1 MMLGEGGLEEVQGAD
16 RWKEYGDVEWRTTDW
31 RNDTIKGAAEKN
43 VVTTHRPRNPRFQ
56 AAVTAAKQAN
66 PTISAYVWEPALQ
79 LLAHPTFA
87 GHAVAMVIEVQLY
100 LDQFLQFRK
109 LVHCYY
115 KITRAP
121 NLASLAQDCR
131 KYAKNPALAFD
142 TQKQVDADASKAGH
156 YSIMFKLIGAELKR
170 GRSVDA
176 FLLMAVAVLV
186 VAVVAMVF
194 VRLLD
199 EE

>member
-16 RWKEYGDVEWRTTDW
+16 RWEEYGDVQWGSRDGSHTMRRNADDPRNTT
-31 RNDTIKGAAEKN
+31 
-43 VVTTHRPRNPRFQ
+43 TTHRPRNPRFQ

-79 LLAHPTFA
+79 WLAHPTFA
-87 GHAVAMVIEVQLY
+87 IHAVAMVIEVQLY

-142 TQKQVDADASKAGH
+142 TQKQVDADAA
-156 YSIMFKLIGAELKR
+156 A
-170 GRSVDA
+170 A
-176 FLLMAVAVLV
+176 AAAAALLVAVE
-186 VAVVAMVF
+186 AGDADGIA
-194 VRLLD
+194 RLAAAGAASIPKID
-199 EE
+199 